1 MNWNIFNEDC
11 QDFVRSQNFIDLTK
25 GKKLIVVT
33 DPPFNVGYHYGK
45 YKDKMPDDQYYEWLA
60 QILESCG
67 CPFVIVH
74 YPEAL
79 YKLSFQMRLF
89 PERVCSWVYNSNTA
103 RQHRDVAFFQV
114 APLFRQV
121 LQPYKNPNDK
131 RIMKRLA
138 GGGAGTPIY
147 DWWYCDQVKNVSS
160 DKYGHPCQMPL
171 EIMKNIVGVLPKQK
185 LIVFDPFM
193 GSGTT
198 GQACRELGI
207 DFLGT
212 EIDENYFKISQA
224 RLEGTLPNGQ
234 ITFL

>member
-45 YKDKMPDDQYYEWLA
+45 YKDKMPDDQYYGWLA

-79 YKLSFQMRLF
+79 YKLSFQMGLF

-138 GGGAGTPIY
+138 GGGRRDSDLRLVVLRPSEERIKR
-147 DWWYCDQVKNVSS
+147 QVRPPVPNAPR
-160 DKYGHPCQMPL
+160 DYEKYRWRSPEAETHRVRPL
-171 EIMKNIVGVLPKQK
+171 HGFGDDRASLQGVR
-185 LIVFDPFM
+185 D
-193 GSGTT
+193 
-198 GQACRELGI
+198 
-207 DFLGT
+207 
-212 EIDENYFKISQA
+212 
-224 RLEGTLPNGQ
+224 
-234 ITFL
+234 